1 MTEKK
6 KKLKSVSCLSA
17 LSRSLNFKFNG
28 TLAGKKNKIK
38 EQGRSKNA
46 ASAARRNVSTNIFT
60 TNKDEMRGGGGE
72 GGRGAV
78 AAAARRS
85 TIYNATNI
93 TRVLSGTTR
102 RKYIVYR
109 YYTVIMYNRMRTRV
123 PH

>member
-1 MTEKK
+1 
-6 KKLKSVSCLSA
+6 
-17 LSRSLNFKFNG
+17 
-28 TLAGKKNKIK
+28 
-38 EQGRSKNA
+38 
-46 ASAARRNVSTNIFT
+46 
-60 TNKDEMRGGGGE
+60 MRGGGGE